1 MSFGALSIAT
11 PLLPLFSHPIADDL
25 PCPVLQSDDTLIFLR
40 CSPTAILAIKQILQV
55 FESATGLSI
64 NYHKTTFL
72 PIAVDK

>member
-11 PLLPLFSHPIADDL
+11 PLLPLFLTPFADNL

-55 FESATGLSI
+55 SSEIVGKHFPSQ
-64 NYHKTTFL
+64 H
-72 PIAVDK
+72 